1 MADES
6 LSVAGQLPAALSAF
20 LRGAERR
27 AFVFLWLQ
35 GGDAAAA
42 ERALAA
48 AIRAFP
54 GPAAA
59 MPMAEWPLRFWK
71 LLAALPV
78 QAGAG
83 SWPPG
88 SEALATMPAS
98 ARQALLLRQVA
109 GLDEVEA
116 ATVMGVEPAAY
127 QALLAQACPR
137 TPDGAPDA
145 AGWRRQAEAIQQAGR
160 GLDAAQ
166 GVRLAQLREVAL
178 AARPPQAA
186 ARQTPVAGPAAASP
200 GTRDR
205 RRRRTG
211 GGWPGLLLVLLV
223 LAVAVALTAW
233 LSGRTPS
240 VVGPAAAPAEVE
252 DFKVHDNPA
261 VQVEALPPVD
271 PRAGVEPWPASLES
285 QPAPD
290 PLLAQLALLS
300 WYAAGAPGSALE
312 HEGTAE
318 AGAVS
323 MADLGGDAVDW
334 AHLGPF
340 EQASVRAA
348 AAALAAEPAPVQADL
363 RARFAA
369 LDAMERRGWR
379 LGPTLGADYARL
391 QPLVGFIEPE
401 QRAPLLD
408 ALRALE
414 PEQRAQLG
422 ELAQRT
428 PPAERA
434 ALRRELLLQPP
445 AQRGAWL
452 SERARR

>member
-1 MADES
+1 M
-6 LSVAGQLPAALSAF
+6 
-20 LRGAERR
+20 
-27 AFVFLWLQ
+27 
-35 GGDAAAA
+35 
-42 ERALAA
+42 
-48 AIRAFP
+48 
-54 GPAAA
+54 
-59 MPMAEWPLRFWK
+59 
-71 LLAALPV
+71 
-78 QAGAG
+78 
-83 SWPPG
+83 
-88 SEALATMPAS
+88 
-98 ARQALLLRQVA
+98 
-109 GLDEVEA
+109 
-116 ATVMGVEPAAY
+116 
-127 QALLAQACPR
+127 
-137 TPDGAPDA
+137 
-145 AGWRRQAEAIQQAGR
+145 
-160 GLDAAQ
+160 
-166 GVRLAQLREVAL
+166 
-178 AARPPQAA
+178 
-186 ARQTPVAGPAAASP
+186 
-200 GTRDR
+200 
-205 RRRRTG
+205 
-211 GGWPGLLLVLLV
+211 
-223 LAVAVALTAW
+223 
-233 LSGRTPS
+233 
-240 VVGPAAAPAEVE
+240 
-252 DFKVHDNPA
+252 HDNPA

-312 HEGTAE
+312 HEGKAD
-318 AGAVS
+318 AGILP
-323 MADLGGDAVDW
+323 MADPGGDAADW

>member
-160 GLDAAQ
+160 GLDTAQ
-166 GVRLAQLREVAL
+166 GLRLAQLREAAL

-186 ARQTPVAGPAAASP
+186 ARQVPPAGPAAATP
-200 GTRDR
+200 GTPVR
-205 RRRRTG
+205 RRRRAG
-211 GGWPGLLLVLLV
+211 GRWSGLLLVLLALI

-233 LSGRTPS
+233 LSGRTPP
-240 VVGPAAAPAEVE
+240 VAGKVAAPAAVE
-252 DFKVHDNPA
+252 DFKVYDNPPGT
-261 VQVEALPPVD
+261 EYIVD
-271 PRAGVEPWPASLES
+271 APQGWPQRSLM
-285 QPAPD
+285 
-290 PLLAQLALLS
+290 LLNR
-300 WYAAGAPGSALE
+300 
-312 HEGTAE
+312 
-318 AGAVS
+318 S
-323 MADLGGDAVDW
+323 M
-334 AHLGPF
+334 
-340 EQASVRAA
+340 SIIST
-348 AAALAAEPAPVQADL
+348 
-363 RARFAA
+363 
-369 LDAMERRGWR
+369 ER
-379 LGPTLGADYARL
+379 
-391 QPLVGFIEPE
+391 GFP
-401 QRAPLLD
+401 
-408 ALRALE
+408 
-414 PEQRAQLG
+414 
-422 ELAQRT
+422 
-428 PPAERA
+428 
-434 ALRRELLLQPP
+434 
-445 AQRGAWL
+445 
-452 SERARR
+452 

>member
-127 QALLAQACPR
+127 QALLAQA
-137 TPDGAPDA
+137 GQLVI
-145 AGWRRQAEAIQQAGR
+145 GSWSSQEAIYQGMVAR
-160 GLDAAQ
+160 GIAAQ
-166 GVRLAQLREVAL
+166 RIVRLF
-178 AARPPQAA
+178 
-186 ARQTPVAGPAAASP
+186 
-200 GTRDR
+200 
-205 RRRRTG
+205 
-211 GGWPGLLLVLLV
+211 
-223 LAVAVALTAW
+223 
-233 LSGRTPS
+233 GR
-240 VVGPAAAPAEVE
+240 
-252 DFKVHDNPA
+252 
-261 VQVEALPPVD
+261 
-271 PRAGVEPWPASLES
+271 
-285 QPAPD
+285 
-290 PLLAQLALLS
+290 
-300 WYAAGAPGSALE
+300 
-312 HEGTAE
+312 
-318 AGAVS
+318 
-323 MADLGGDAVDW
+323 
-334 AHLGPF
+334 
-340 EQASVRAA
+340 
-348 AAALAAEPAPVQADL
+348 
-363 RARFAA
+363 
-369 LDAMERRGWR
+369 
-379 LGPTLGADYARL
+379 
-391 QPLVGFIEPE
+391 
-401 QRAPLLD
+401 
-408 ALRALE
+408 
-414 PEQRAQLG
+414 
-422 ELAQRT
+422 
-428 PPAERA
+428 
-434 ALRRELLLQPP
+434 
-445 AQRGAWL
+445 
-452 SERARR
+452 